1 MDQPGENHFAEALAK
16 ALGPTAKG
24 PSARAQ
30 IVSLV
35 TMLEPEAASTGFSS
49 SSNPAN
55 QTALLLLRM
64 MSQNSMQ
71 MQQSAV
77 GGLGTQNSSSAVG
90 TFPHFGNIFLLC
102 HPILVRRQP
111 VVALKTSPPLPT
123 TPRPWQLFQR
133 MAF

>member
-16 ALGPTAKG
+16 ALGPTTKD
-24 PSARAQ
+24 PTARTQ
-30 IVSLV
+30 IVSLASR
-35 TMLEPEAASTGFSS
+35 LEPEAASTGFSS
-49 SSNPAN
+49 SNSTGP
-55 QTALLLLRM
+55 TALLLFQM

-111 VVALKTSPPLPT
+111 VVALKTSPPPPT